1 MTEPVTESVTEPVI
15 EAAPQTD
22 TVEVTAETAAAAP
35 VAETTQTEPARQE
48 TPKPKKRL
56 GPPGSFPVNTAW
68 MNLAGCGAEEL
79 HRLLWALGYKP
90 LSAKD
95 PESGET
101 VTLYIRSQ
109 KAIVAKRKR
118 EQDKRR
124 EEEAKMADSPFA
136 ALMKLKQQQQGRR

>member
-1 MTEPVTESVTEPVI
+1 
-15 EAAPQTD
+15 
-22 TVEVTAETAAAAP
+22 
-35 VAETTQTEPARQE
+35 
-48 TPKPKKRL
+48 
-56 GPPGSFPVNTAW
+56 